1 MMFALFLS
9 YKVGLIAII
18 SNVFPI
24 IVNFG
29 IMGWFGVELSM
40 VTSLI
45 ASIAIGLAVD
55 DTIHYLF
62 RYNREF
68 KTDLDE
74 KRAIRDTLTHVGRP
88 ITFTTVT
95 ICIGFS
101 VLLFS
106 SFKPT
111 AIFGVMMVITMLS
124 ALVGDL
130 ILLPSLIQHVEVV
143 TLWDLLR
150 LKLGKEPPEGIPLF
164 KGLSHTQVHYI
175 IMAGSLT
182 TIDSGQILFNKGDPS
197 DSMYAIVSGNMDVL
211 DPDVDGESHR
221 TLGSHKLLN
230 QLKTGD
236 VLGEMGFLRSVP
248 RSATVIATQPVELL
262 KINWKMIKRLQWLYP
277 PTAHRFFFNLMT
289 SICEKLEN
297 LSECFSEIKVLD
309 DSTGLYNKDNFLK
322 ILDSEISRSR
332 RYRTNLS
339 LCFMRFDFE
348 SADPVP
354 DNFTK
359 ERILRSIGEA
369 FLIQVRKFD
378 TLGRF
383 EHQTFALLMPHI
395 STAEAQ
401 LICDRLKQ
409 LSAEICKQI
418 GGVQVKI
425 SVGLTDFVSG
435 TDESVSAM
443 LARVTNL
450 LHHAKEA

>member
-1 MMFALFLS
+1 
-9 YKVGLIAII
+9 
-18 SNVFPI
+18 
-24 IVNFG
+24 
-29 IMGWFGVELSM
+29 MGWFGIELSL

-45 ASIAIGLAVD
+45 ASIAIGLGVD

-74 KRAIRDTLTHVGRP
+74 KRAIKDTLTHVGRP

-95 ICIGFS
+95 ICVGFS
-101 VLLFS
+101 ILLFS

-111 AIFGVMMVITMLS
+111 AVFGVMMVITSLS
-124 ALVGDL
+124 ALIGDL

-182 TIDSGQILFNKGDPS
+182 TIDAGEILFHKGDPS
-197 DSMYAIVSGNMDVL
+197 DSMYAIVSGTMDVL
-211 DPDVDGESHR
+211 DPADGRQSPQA
-221 TLGSHKLLN
+221 LGSHKLLN

-236 VLGEMGFLRSVP
+236 VLGEMGFLRSLP
-248 RSATVIATQPVELL
+248 RSATVIATRPVELL

-289 SICEKLEN
+289 LICDRLEN

-309 DSTGLYNKDNFLK
+309 DSTGLYNRDNFLR
-322 ILDSEISRSR
+322 ILDTEMSRSQ

-339 LCFMRFDFE
+339 LCFLRFDFDA
-348 SADPVP
+348 ADPGP
-354 DNFTK
+354 DSLAK
-359 ERILRSIGEA
+359 ERILRLLGEA
-369 FLIQVRKFD
+369 FSMQIRKCD
-378 TLGRF
+378 TLSRF
-383 EHQTFALLMPHI
+383 DNQTFALLMPHT
-395 STAEAQ
+395 STADAQ
-401 LICDRLKQ
+401 LFCDRLKR
-409 LSAEICKQI
+409 LFAEKCKQI
-418 GGVQVKI
+418 DGVQVKL
-425 SVGLTDFVSG
+425 SVGLADFA
-435 TDESVSAM
+435 TEADESGSDM
-443 LARVTNL
+443 LARATAL
-450 LHHAKEA
+450 LQSAKDA

>member
-1 MMFALFLS
+1 
-9 YKVGLIAII
+9 
-18 SNVFPI
+18 
-24 IVNFG
+24 
-29 IMGWFGVELSM
+29 M

-74 KRAIRDTLTHVGRP
+74 KRAIKDTLIHVGKP

-95 ICIGFS
+95 ICVGFS
-101 VLLFS
+101 ILLLS

-111 AIFGVMMVITMLS
+111 AIFGVMMVITLLS

-182 TIDSGQILFNKGDPS
+182 KIDAGEILFHKGDPS
-197 DSMYAIVSGNMDVL
+197 DSMYAIVSGTMDVL
-211 DPDVDGESHR
+211 DPAGDGQSQQG
-221 TLGSHKLLN
+221 LGNHKLLN

-236 VLGEMGFLRSVP
+236 VLGEMGFLRSLP
-248 RSATVIATQPVELL
+248 RSASVIATQPVELL

-289 SICEKLEN
+289 LICDRLEN
-297 LSECFSEIKVLD
+297 LTECFSEIKVLD
-309 DSTGLYNKDNFLK
+309 DSTGLYNRENFLK
-322 ILDSEISRSR
+322 ILDSEISRAR

-339 LCFMRFDFE
+339 LCFMKFNFDGAGPG
-348 SADPVP
+348 AD
-354 DNFTK
+354 NLGK
-359 ERILRSIGEA
+359 ERILRLLAEVFSAQI
-369 FLIQVRKFD
+369 RKCD

-383 EHQTFALLMPHI
+383 DHQIFALLMPHT
-395 STAEAQ
+395 STADAQ
-401 LICDRLKQ
+401 LFCDRLKR
-409 LSAEICKQI
+409 LFSEKCNEID
-418 GGVQVKI
+418 GVQVKL
-425 SVGLTDFVSG
+425 SLGLADLASG
-435 TDESVSAM
+435 MDESGSDL
-443 LARVTNL
+443 LAKATAL
-450 LHHAKEA
+450 LQNAKDI